1 MSITFNTA
9 IFYDVENLLK
19 GYSFSQQIITNLSLK
34 QILDSVRDTG
44 KIGHIALQRAYA
56 NWSDPRLAIMRGEI
70 NELGIDPVQ
79 VFGFSKDPRKNAADI
94 QLAIDAIDL
103 AHLRPI
109 LEVFVIVSGDGGFA
123 ALAKKLH
130 EYGKIVIGCA
140 YRSTTNKTFQAVCD
154 DFVWINDPEEDESF
168 IRFTS
173 QPHYLQVQVND
184 PRNVRLS
191 TRIKRLTNENTEN
204 IIEKTKE
211 IFDWYAKDSSSRMD
225 LLKEGIHLSVVQ
237 EAVSYA
243 IPQFQPIKLG
253 FAKFIEY
260 MQFVCSETH
269 YCIARSPTSQAVL
282 ALRNFVPLGM
292 EILPDLEKREIHSL
306 DTYISI
312 LATGSPIFRLPS
324 SNEIWM
330 VAKWIT
336 ENMRLKTDLGTLIES
351 TVAGLEGNISS
362 ESAKLALLSF
372 ISSGA
377 ILREPEGIPLSE
389 QQLSLQKDISSPSD
403 IIKLLKHSVCQKLM
417 TILSEVN
424 ESVVDLLISDNYQS
438 TTS

>member
-19 GYSFSQQIITNLSLK
+19 GYSFSQQIITNLSFK
-34 QILDSVRDTG
+34 EILDSVRQTG
-44 KIGHIALQRAYA
+44 KIGQIALQRAYA

-109 LEVFVIVSGDGGFA
+109 LEVFVIVSGDGGFT

-140 YRSTTNKTFQAVCD
+140 YRSTTNRTFQAVCD

-168 IRFTS
+168 IRLNS
-173 QPHYLQVQVND
+173 QPNLQTQVND
-184 PRNVRLS
+184 PRNVRLA
-191 TRIKRLTNENTEN
+191 TRVKRLTNDSPEN

-225 LLKEGIHLSVVQ
+225 LLREGIYLSVVQ

-253 FAKFIEY
+253 FVKFIEY
-260 MQFVCSETH
+260 MQFVCSDTQ
-269 YCIARSPTSQAVL
+269 YCIAKAPASQPAL

-306 DTYISI
+306 DTYTSI
-312 LATGSPIFRLPS
+312 LATGSPIFRLPPS
-324 SNEIWM
+324 KEIWM
-330 VAKWIT
+330 VAEWIAN
-336 ENMRLKTDLGTLIES
+336 NMTSKTDLGTLIES
-351 TVAGLEGNISS
+351 AVSGLQGNISS

-372 ISSGA
+372 ISSGI
-377 ILREPEGIPLSE
+377 ILREPEGVPLSE
-389 QQLSLQKDISSPSD
+389 QQLSLQQDISDSSD
-403 IIKLLKHSVCQKLM
+403 IIRMLKSSIHQKLK
-417 TILSEVN
+417 TIVSEVN
-424 ESVVDLLISDNYQS
+424 ESIVKLIISDES
-438 TTS
+438 